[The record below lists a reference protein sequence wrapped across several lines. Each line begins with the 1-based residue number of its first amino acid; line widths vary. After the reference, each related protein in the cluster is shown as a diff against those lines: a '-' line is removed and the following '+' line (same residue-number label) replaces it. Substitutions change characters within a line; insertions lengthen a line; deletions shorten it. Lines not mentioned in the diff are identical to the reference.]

1 MKIIKIPEMTT
12 SADLSEIMFG
22 GPSQIGGAG
31 TRLRIK
37 SYRRRSYK
45 RSSDGKRIPATTVK
59 GHFRPDF
66 GAPGRGSIKIPF
78 DAKYLHGYQPAKTA
92 SDRERHR
99 QLYALARDKG
109 SLPVLRSLNVLK
121 TLNKRNRRGRGTYRA
136 RLRRDFSYI

>member
-1 MKIIKIPEMTT
+1 
-12 SADLSEIMFG
+12 
-22 GPSQIGGAG
+22 
-31 TRLRIK
+31 LRIK

-45 RSSDGKRIPATTVK
+45 RSSDGKRVAATVVK

-66 GAPGRGSIKIPF
+66 GAPGRGKTKIPF
-78 DAKYLHGYQPAKTA
+78 RPEFLHGYKPAQTA

-136 RLRRDFSYI
+136 RIRRDFSYI